1 MTTTT
6 TAPATELHTSRGWL
20 IIGGLLSMLV
30 GFMAMS
36 LPLFFSLVIAQF
48 LGIFALVSGVISLGL
63 AIFGKHRAHRWLD
76 ALSGVIRI
84 AAGVALL
91 LCLVTSVLMI
101 TFVLAIYLL
110 VEGVFLAAASF
121 NLRAHQGWVWT
132 LISGI
137 AAIVLGVMV
146 LNRWPNDSA
155 WVLGLLFGIN
165 MIFNGSALLA
175 LGLAARRP
183 DAAA

>member
-1 MTTTT
+1 MTTTN
-6 TAPATELHTSRGWL
+6 APATELHASRGWL
-20 IIGGLLSMLV
+20 IIGGSLSMLV

-84 AAGVALL
+84 VAGIALL
-91 LCLVTSVLMI
+91 SCLVTSVLVL
-101 TFVLAIYLL
+101 TFVLGIYLL
-110 VEGVFLAAASF
+110 VEGVFLAMASF
-121 NLRAHQGWVWT
+121 SLRAHSGWFWT

-137 AAIVLGVMV
+137 AAIVLGILV
-146 LNRWPNDSA
+146 LNRPPNESA
-155 WVLGLLFGIN
+155 SILGLLFGIN